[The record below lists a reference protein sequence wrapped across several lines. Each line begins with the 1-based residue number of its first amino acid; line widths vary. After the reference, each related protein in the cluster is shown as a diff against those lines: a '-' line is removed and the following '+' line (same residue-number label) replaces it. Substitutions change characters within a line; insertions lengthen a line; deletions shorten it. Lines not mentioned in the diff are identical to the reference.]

1 LADAR
6 LGFVPRTV
14 VFDADSTLVGIE
26 GIDWL
31 AALRPPD
38 VAARIARLTDE
49 AMAGRLPLERVYGE
63 RLAAVAPTADELD
76 RLGDAYVAAT
86 APGARECVAA
96 LQRAG
101 VRVLIVSGGL
111 RIPLLA
117 LSSHLGIA
125 RSDVHGVDVFHGA
138 GGVYA
143 GFDTASPLAQQRGKA
158 TLVASLEVSHGVA
171 RPIVAVGDGSTDAVL
186 RSAGV
191 VEAFVAY
198 TGFVSRES
206 VVRTA
211 DFTCDSF
218 ERVLALLL
226 PRP

>member
-1 LADAR
+1 M
-6 LGFVPRTV
+6 PRTV

-38 VAARIARLTDE
+38 VAERIARLTDE
-49 AMAGRLPLERVYGE
+49 AMAGALPLERVYGE
-63 RLAAVAPTADELD
+63 RLAAVAPTEGELE
-76 RLGDAYVAAT
+76 RLGAAYVAAT
-86 APGARECVAA
+86 APGARDCVVA

-111 RIPLLA
+111 RVPLLA
-117 LSSHLGIA
+117 LASHVGIVA
-125 RSDVHGVDVFHGA
+125 EDVHGVDVFHGA
-138 GGVYA
+138 DGAYA

-158 TLVASLEVSHGVA
+158 TLVASLEISHGVA
-171 RPIVAVGDGSTDAVL
+171 RPIVVVGDGSTDAAI

-191 VEAFVAY
+191 ADAFIAF
-198 TGFVSRES
+198 TGFVARES

-218 ERVLALLL
+218 QRVLALLL

>member
-1 LADAR
+1 M
-6 LGFVPRTV
+6 PRTV

-31 AALRPPD
+31 AASRPPE
-38 VAARIARLTDE
+38 VAARIARLTE
-49 AMAGRLPLERVYGE
+49 KAMAGTLPLERVYGE
-63 RLAAVAPTADELD
+63 RLSVVAPTAGELD
-76 RLGDAYVAAT
+76 RLGTAYVAAL
-86 APGARECVAA
+86 APNARECVAA

-117 LSSHLGIA
+117 LASHLGLVHE
-125 RSDVHGVDVFHGA
+125 DVHGVEVFHHA
-138 GGVYA
+138 DGGYA
-143 GFDTASPLAQQRGKA
+143 GFDAASPLSQQRGKA
-158 TLVASLEVSHGVA
+158 TLVASLVASGAVS
-171 RPIVAVGDGSTDAVL
+171 RPIVAVGDGSTDVVI
-186 RSAGV
+186 RTAGV
-191 VEAFVAY
+191 ADAFIAF

-206 VVRTA
+206 VVRAA

-218 ERVLALLL
+218 ERVCALLL

>member
-1 LADAR
+1 M
-6 LGFVPRTV
+6 PRTV

-31 AALRPPD
+31 AALRPPE

-49 AMAGRLPLERVYGE
+49 AMAGTLPLERVYAE
-63 RLAAVAPTADELD
+63 RLAAVAPTERELEL
-76 RLGDAYVAAT
+76 LGAAYVAAT
-86 APGARECVAA
+86 APGAPECVAA

-101 VRVLIVSGGL
+101 VRALIVSGGL
-111 RIPLLA
+111 RAPLLA

-125 RSDVHGVDVFHGA
+125 SDDVHGVEVFHGVD
-138 GGVYA
+138 GSYA

-158 TLVASLEVSHGVA
+158 TLVSSLELSHGVA
-171 RPIVAVGDGSTDAVL
+171 RPIVAVGDGSTDVAI
-186 RSAGV
+186 RTAGV
-191 VEAFVAY
+191 ADAFIAY
-198 TGFVSRES
+198 TGFVSRGS
-206 VVRTA
+206 VVRAA